1 MRTTTGLNNYSIKK
15 RKGYGKYQTK
25 LKIRMWEDFK
35 IQFIINCDEDGAMLL
50 EINSSLLGAVAIVAT
65 LIGITFKTKFE
76 NRWAAYATILYG
88 ASSVISTSVLGDFI
102 ISPFMN
108 QAFSNEVR
116 SALTFLSLT
125 LFMIATEIIIV
136 ISFKRFWRIGRVE
149 RRNK

>member
-1 MRTTTGLNNYSIKK
+1 
-15 RKGYGKYQTK
+15 
-25 LKIRMWEDFK
+25 
-35 IQFIINCDEDGAMLL
+35 MLL

-136 ISFKRFWRIGRVE
+136 ISFKRFWRIGKVE